1 MFALRRRRT
10 LEPQAAQPSR
20 PDGRP
25 HALRVHDWE
34 EGRRATWLELF
45 FDLVFVVAVARL
57 GVLLHDDH
65 SVSGVLV
72 FAGLLVPIWWA
83 WISFSYYADL
93 FDDDGPLSRVAQLAA
108 MLGAA
113 VVAVTLT
120 GGVADDSSRFAATFA
135 VLFLLLAVLYAVA
148 YRSDPRARDL
158 CRWYVG
164 GSTTGAVCWAASL
177 AVPPPARYAVWAVG
191 LAANSMISGP
201 IAYARMRSAPQQVS
215 HMPERFG
222 LFTIVVL
229 GEAVLA
235 VVNSIDPGAGSG
247 SAVTAI
253 AGFVIAASIWWVYF
267 DQFDEAAINRAIQAG
282 RQAQVRSFLYGY
294 GHLLLYAAI
303 VACGVAVQLSA
314 EAAAHHHGSVP
325 LLGVGVAGVVAGFF
339 LVSSGI
345 GLHASRAV
353 LVAKLALA
361 VGAVVLT
368 LGAVGPT
375 AATVTVAAGWA
386 ALVLLEWRIHAA
398 GGEQPPP
405 SVLRRSGGRADAK
418 RS

>member
-1 MFALRRRRT
+1 VFELRRRR
-10 LEPQAAQPSR
+10 AAQPEAAQQPR
-20 PDGRP
+20 PDRRP
-25 HALRVHDWE
+25 SLRVHDWE

-65 SVSGVLV
+65 SAGGVLV
-72 FAGLLVPIWWA
+72 FLGLLVPVWWA

-93 FDDDGPLSRVAQLAA
+93 FDDDGPLHRLAQLLA

-120 GGVADDSSRFAATFA
+120 DGVADDSGRFAATFA
-135 VLFLLLAVLYAVA
+135 VLFLLLAALYAVA
-148 YRSDPRARDL
+148 YRSDPRAREL

-177 AVPPPARYAVWAVG
+177 AAPPPARYAVWAVG
-191 LAANSMISGP
+191 LAANLLISGP
-201 IAYARMRSAPQQVS
+201 IAYARMRSAPHQVS

-222 LFTIVVL
+222 LFVIVVL

-247 SAVTAI
+247 SAVTAV
-253 AGFVIAASIWWVYF
+253 AGFVIAASVWWVYF
-267 DQFDEAAINRAIQAG
+267 DQFDEAAINRAIQSG

-303 VACGVAVQLSA
+303 VACGVAVELSA
-314 EAAAHHHGSVP
+314 EAAAHHDGSVP
-325 LLGVGVAGVVAGFF
+325 LLGVSVAGVIAGFF

-345 GLHASRAV
+345 GLHGSGAV
-353 LVAKLALA
+353 LLAKLALA
-361 VGAVVLT
+361 VGAVVAT
-368 LGAVGPT
+368 LGWLGPT
-375 AATVTVAAGWA
+375 AATVAVAAGWA
-386 ALVLLEWRIHAA
+386 ALVLLEWRVRSHAD
-398 GGEQPPP
+398 
-405 SVLRRSGGRADAK
+405 GRALVDRPPGGGA
-418 RS
+418 